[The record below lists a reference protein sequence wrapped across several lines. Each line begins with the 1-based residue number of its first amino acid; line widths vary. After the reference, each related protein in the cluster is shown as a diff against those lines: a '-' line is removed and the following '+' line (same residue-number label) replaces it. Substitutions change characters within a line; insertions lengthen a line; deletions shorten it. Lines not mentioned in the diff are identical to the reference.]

1 MTTYRACL
9 RAAEAEL
16 EQAQCGEQA
25 ALMLMLELS
34 EMEAH
39 NLYMEYEEEMPDS
52 LYQRFQEGI
61 RRLKQ
66 NEPLGHIIGHEWFY
80 GYQFKV
86 SGDVLIPR
94 PETEE
99 LVANVL
105 AEYDTYFADQSD
117 EIFVADVG
125 TGSGAI
131 AIALQKEE
139 PRFHVLATDIS
150 KEAVD
155 VAYDNAM
162 RLEANVQ
169 FVIGDM
175 LEPLIERNM
184 KFDILVSNP
193 PYIPQDEVLE
203 ESVKDYEPHLALFG
217 GEDGLKFYR
226 EIFAKAKEVM
236 KERSFMAFEMG
247 WNQKEAMLALV
258 KEYLPDARAEVLK
271 DMSGKDRMLFVYFGL
286 ERVF

>member
-1 MTTYRACL
+1 M
-9 RAAEAEL
+9 
-16 EQAQCGEQA
+16 
-25 ALMLMLELS
+25 
-34 EMEAH
+34 
-39 NLYMEYEEEMPDS
+39 
-52 LYQRFQEGI
+52 
-61 RRLKQ
+61 
-66 NEPLGHIIGHEWFY
+66 
-80 GYQFKV
+80 
-86 SGDVLIPR
+86 
-94 PETEE
+94 
-99 LVANVL
+99 
-105 AEYDTYFADQSD
+105 
-117 EIFVADVG
+117 ADVG

-226 EIFAKAKEVM
+226 EIFAKA
-236 KERSFMAFEMG
+236 
-247 WNQKEAMLALV
+247 
-258 KEYLPDARAEVLK
+258 
-271 DMSGKDRMLFVYFGL
+271 
-286 ERVF
+286 

>member
-1 MTTYRACL
+1 M
-9 RAAEAEL
+9 
-16 EQAQCGEQA
+16 
-25 ALMLMLELS
+25 
-34 EMEAH
+34 
-39 NLYMEYEEEMPDS
+39 
-52 LYQRFQEGI
+52 
-61 RRLKQ
+61 
-66 NEPLGHIIGHEWFY
+66 
-80 GYQFKV
+80 
-86 SGDVLIPR
+86 
-94 PETEE
+94 
-99 LVANVL
+99 
-105 AEYDTYFADQSD
+105 
-117 EIFVADVG
+117 
-125 TGSGAI
+125 
-131 AIALQKEE
+131 QKEE

-162 RLEANVQ
+162 RLGANVQ

-271 DMSGKDRMLFVYFGL
+271 DMSGKDRMLFVYFGIK
-286 ERVF
+286 